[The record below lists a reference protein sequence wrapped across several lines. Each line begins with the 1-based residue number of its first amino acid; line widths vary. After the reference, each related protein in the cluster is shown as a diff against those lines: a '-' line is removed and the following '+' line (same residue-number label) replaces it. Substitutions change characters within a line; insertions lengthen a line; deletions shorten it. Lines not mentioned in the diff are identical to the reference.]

1 MFVSYTGDFDN
12 DSVAVGFA
20 LVVSSSVVISI
31 DDSGIT
37 GVVTDNDEA
46 PVEVA
51 FSKFGISDDDFVDE
65 SIESS
70 VESSNDHVVDASAS
84 ILGVEVEDIS
94 DIVVKSLGDV
104 SIIESDSVVDSAG

>member
-1 MFVSYTGDFDN
+1 MFVSYTGNFEY
-12 DSVAVGFA
+12 DSVVVGFA

-65 SIESS
+65 S
-70 VESSNDHVVDASAS
+70 VESSNDTVVDASAS

-104 SIIESDSVVDSAG
+104 SIIVRDSVVDSAG